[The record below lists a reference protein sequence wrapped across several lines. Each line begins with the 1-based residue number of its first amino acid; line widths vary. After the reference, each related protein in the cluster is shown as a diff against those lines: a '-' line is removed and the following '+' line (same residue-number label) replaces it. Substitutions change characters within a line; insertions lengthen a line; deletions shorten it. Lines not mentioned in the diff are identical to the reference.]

1 MGKPSKELDTM
12 ETLKI
17 EVGEKVKVH
26 ITTIGGDLRLTG
38 REGAQLEAHA
48 PAEGKLSVIKKNEH
62 VEVSCRSGC
71 LVFLPSDA
79 LVQVDAIGGDL
90 RTIGLN
96 GDLTLGTVGGNCS
109 LRRVG
114 KVTIDRIGGDLDA
127 RKLSGDLSLT
137 SAGGDGI
144 VSKVEGSVKIVTL
157 GGDIILQRVEGDV
170 ELGVGGDASVR
181 LEPMKKGHTVVS
193 AGGDLTCRLPEDA
206 SAKITVQAGGD
217 LRLSGVQEVESKDNG
232 REVRL
237 GKGETEIDLQAGGDL
252 WLRTGSETYSDIDLG
267 LGESITAGIEASMAD
282 MEARFDALGRDF
294 SKFDSD
300 RIGERVR
307 RAVSR
312 SMRKAEKARKL
323 AERRMKHHRR
333 DRQISFGIGGGYG
346 GREQASEEER
356 MSILRM
362 LEQGKI
368 NIEEAESLLKALEG
382 ES

>member
-1 MGKPSKELDTM
+1 M
-12 ETLKI
+12 ETLRI
-17 EVGEKVKVH
+17 EVGENVQVR

-48 PAEGKLSVIKKNEH
+48 PVEGKLSVVKKNEH
-62 VEVSCRSGC
+62 VEVNCRSGC

-79 LVQVDAIGGDL
+79 VVEVDAIGGDF

-157 GGDIILQRVEGDV
+157 GGDITLQRVEGDV
-170 ELGVGGDASVR
+170 EVGVGGDASVR
-181 LEPMKKGHTVVS
+181 LAPKKDGHAVVS

-217 LRLSGVQEVESKDNG
+217 LRISGVQEVESKEKG

-237 GKGETEIDLQAGGDL
+237 GSGEAEIDLQAGGDL
-252 WLRTGSETYSDIDLG
+252 WLRTGSETYTDIDLG

-323 AERRMKHHRR
+323 AERRAKQHHRER
-333 DRQISFGIGGGYG
+333 HISFGIGDYG
-346 GREQASEEER
+346 GRDQVSEEER

-368 NIEEAESLLKALEG
+368 NIEEAESLLRALEG
-382 ES
+382 